1 VHLTL
6 DNDVIVINLETPI
19 EVTGPKRVNIP
30 IPKATQAASNLVSE
44 EEKYVTD
51 II

>member
-1 VHLTL
+1 LTL
-6 DNDVIVINLETPI
+6 DNDIFVINLETPI

-30 IPKATQAASNLVSE
+30 IPKAAQTASNLVSE